1 VTRKQAEVAGDRR
14 EQCVNLL
21 SLARH
26 FRVLME
32 NAYDS
37 RGPVLD
43 PNIEQVRR
51 SVADIATQADRVEF
65 NVPKAGTAAVS
76 LADEARKLA
85 LTAEEKNREHG
96 SSLVPDD
103 FTKFDDCLEAF
114 KNSARLALEGPQGRT
129 GWGPVSFSLN
139 PASARATCLCA
150 GESGG
155 SLASIA
161 SWAKSLA
168 ETSSPARSE
177 TRAA

>member
-1 VTRKQAEVAGDRR
+1 MPDVPLYVAIVTAGTSVISGAVPLLIGWARDAGREKRAEAKELMREQRDVAGGRR
-14 EQCVNLL
+14 ELCVDLL

-43 PNIEQVRR
+43 PNVEQVRR
-51 SVADIATQADRVEF
+51 SVADIASQADKVAF
-65 NVPKAGTAAVS
+65 NVPRAGTAAVS
-76 LADEARKLA
+76 LVDEARNLS

-114 KNSARLALEGPQGRT
+114 KNSARLALEEP
-129 GWGPVSFSLN
+129 
-139 PASARATCLCA
+139 
-150 GESGG
+150 
-155 SLASIA
+155 
-161 SWAKSLA
+161 
-168 ETSSPARSE
+168 
-177 TRAA
+177 